1 MTTSLNAI
9 PALTRAIDR
18 FALWCGRAVSWLIVP
33 MVLSLVYE
41 VVARYFFNLP
51 TVWAYDM
58 TFILYGTFFMLGS
71 AYTLMKKGHIRTD
84 SLYAAWSPRRQG
96 LTDAICYLV
105 FFFPSIV
112 VFTWLGWEFFWKSFE
127 QGERFVTSPWM
138 ASAWPLKFM
147 IPLAGALLV
156 IQGVSEVL
164 KSIYAAVNNAWPQGL
179 AGAPPVGISPGAPG
193 AGI

>member
-1 MTTSLNAI
+1 MSTSLTAI
-9 PALTRAIDR
+9 PPLTRAIDR
-18 FALWCGRAVSWLIVP
+18 FALFCGRLVAWLIVP

-41 VVARYFFNLP
+41 VVARYFFNMP

-84 SLYAAWSPRRQG
+84 SLYAGWSPRRQG

-105 FFFPSIV
+105 FFFPSII
-112 VFTWLGWEFFWKSFE
+112 VFSWLGWEFFWKSFE

-147 IPLAGALLV
+147 IPLAGVLLI

-164 KSIYAAVNNAWPQGL
+164 KSIYAAANNAWPESIAAPAETALPRDL
-179 AGAPPVGISPGAPG
+179 A
-193 AGI
+193 